1 MCLRS
6 SSAPACIWVPNENMA
21 GVAGPLLFPVSP
33 VRWSC
38 RRLLP
43 WLSVES
49 KHLLWYE
56 KKIQHRSAAECVS
69 LSTEKTQPCAG
80 WQWHWHCT
88 YYALPALGNSLERRA
103 DVKLVPQIQMMY
115 SVCHSAGSSKA
126 AYAFLHTNTWHSL
139 SLSFCLSLIHSHTQ
153 KQWLYTCPSTWISLI
168 PEGSGVLRHSNTHS
182 YTHT

>member
-1 MCLRS
+1 
-6 SSAPACIWVPNENMA
+6 MA

-56 KKIQHRSAAECVS
+56 KKNTTQERSRVRFPVNRKNTAMCWMTMT
-69 LSTEKTQPCAG
+69 LTL
-80 WQWHWHCT
+80 HL
-88 YYALPALGNSLERRA
+88 YALPALGNSLERRA
-103 DVKLVPQIQMMY
+103 DVKLAPQIQMMY

-139 SLSFCLSLIHSHTQ
+139 SLSFCLSHT
-153 KQWLYTCPSTWISLI
+153 L
-168 PEGSGVLRHSNTHS
+168 
-182 YTHT
+182 THTETMAVHLPFYLN